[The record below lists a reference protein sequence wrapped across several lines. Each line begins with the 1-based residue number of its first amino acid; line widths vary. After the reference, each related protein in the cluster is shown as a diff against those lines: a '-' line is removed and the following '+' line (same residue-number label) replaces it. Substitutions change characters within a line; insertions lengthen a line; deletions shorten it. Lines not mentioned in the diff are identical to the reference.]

1 MKRLL
6 ALTLTLVLALTCTA
20 VFATAEELTA
30 TVTVTVS
37 KSGSLV
43 LAAETV
49 TVTDADGDGV
59 LTVSDALYAAHEAG
73 YDGGAAA
80 GYEAYLHKDY
90 GLSLGKLWG
99 DTSGNF
105 GYYLDNASAWSL
117 ADPVADGS
125 YVCAFVYADGKSY
138 SDVYTFFDQT
148 LVSGKVGEE
157 ITLTLSKAG
166 YDADWNPVVLPVE
179 GAVITVNGQPTT
191 VKTDITGKATLTLTE
206 EGDVLIS
213 AVCQGMTM
221 VPPVCKAKTT
231 SGVQAGDPG
240 AALLLLPGI
249 LGYTGVLCMTRLRK
263 KLDN

>member
-1 MKRLL
+1 MRRILAL
-6 ALTLTLVLALTCTA
+6 ALTLVLTFACTV
-20 VFATAEELTA
+20 VFAAAEELSA
-30 TVTVTVS
+30 TVTVTVA
-37 KSGSLV
+37 K
-43 LAAETV
+43 AEELTASAEAV
-49 TVTDADGDGV
+49 TVTDTDGDGV
-59 LTVSDALYAAHEAG
+59 LTVSDALYAVHEAC
-73 YDGGAAA
+73 YEGGASA

-105 GYYLDNASAWSL
+105 GYYVNNASAWSL
-117 ADPVADGS
+117 ADPVKDGD

-148 LVSGKVGEE
+148 LVSGEAGEE

-179 GAVITVNGQPTT
+179 GAVITVNGQPTA
-191 VKTDITGKATLTLTE
+191 VKTDAEGRATFAMPESGTA
-206 EGDVLIS
+206 LIS
-213 AVCQGMTM
+213 ATCQGMTM

-240 AALLLLPGI
+240 VVLLLLPGI
-249 LGYTGVLCMTRLRK
+249 LGCTGILCLTRFGK
-263 KLDN
+263 KT